1 MNKQQCSLSRILAIS
16 LVTFVAV
23 ACAPAA
29 APTSAPAPT
38 TGVVAPTAIP
48 QPPTPTPAPA
58 VTRGGVLTFRAQGS
72 LASVDPLWPGGTAEA
87 RVTAPMY
94 SRLLSLDKEDKLSP
108 LLAREWSVS
117 QDGKVFT
124 FKLRDDVKFHDGT
137 PLTAED
143 VIYSYNMTV
152 DPPKGIVS
160 QHKGVFA
167 PIIDKLEAVDPYTV
181 RVTTKRAVG
190 WFLSHVPIV
199 QIAPKQAHEPL
210 AAQGGFKASGLG
222 SGPFKFQSQTSAV
235 EFRMVRNES
244 YFKKGLPYLD
254 EVRWAVIAD
263 DQATIAA
270 FISGRI
276 QHSGGKDFDQETV
289 DAVKAQR
296 QVTVEKFP
304 RPLFAGI
311 PFNFSNPQLA
321 KKRVREALVLALDA
335 KTINDV
341 AYPGG
346 RLPGSFFLGK
356 FGIPPEERN
365 QYAMFG
371 FGKPSKDNVDA
382 AKKILTEERATDLQ
396 LSLLAYPGPHQRA
409 AEIIQEMLGRVG
421 VKAVLKVNDRATMFA
436 ALSKGDYDIASPWDP
451 LSVFGE
457 PEHLIATTWVKS
469 APLGVFGR
477 PPGYSN
483 PKIDELYVQLQNT
496 VDPDKRMEIT
506 RQVDRVLLEDT
517 PAMLLGWFLGID
529 VYDSRLRGYV
539 AKEVWHPARM
549 LEEVWLAPQ

>member
-1 MNKQQCSLSRILAIS
+1 MRLVKNSLPWLAIMMVS
-16 LVTFVAV
+16 ALVFG
-23 ACAPAA
+23 ACAPALPQTPAPAGA
-29 APTSAPAPT
+29 APSSAPLPM
-38 TGVVAPTAIP
+38 PS
-48 QPPTPTPAPA
+48 PTPAPA
-58 VTRGGVLTFRAQGS
+58 AVRGGVLTLRAQGA
-72 LASVDPLWPGGTAEA
+72 LGSVDPLWPGGTAEA
-87 RVTAPMY
+87 RVSAPMY
-94 SRLLSLDKEDKLSP
+94 SRLLSLDKEDRLQP
-108 LLAREWSVS
+108 LLAKEWNVT

-124 FKLRDDVKFHDGT
+124 FNLRDDIKFHDGK
-137 PLTAED
+137 PLTADD
-143 VIYSYNMTV
+143 VVYSFKMTI
-152 DPPKGIVS
+152 DPPKGVIS

-167 PIIDKLEAVDPYTV
+167 PIIEKLEAVDPYTV
-181 RVTTKRAVG
+181 RFTTKRAVG

-199 QIAPKQAHEPL
+199 QIAPKHAREPVE
-210 AAQGGFKASGLG
+210 AQGGFKASGIG

-270 FISGRI
+270 FISGRV
-276 QHSGGKDFDQETV
+276 QHSGGKDFDQEMI

-296 QVTVEKFP
+296 EVVVEKFP
-304 RPLFAGI
+304 RPIFAGI
-311 PFNFSNPQLA
+311 PFNFNNPQLA

-371 FGKPSKDNVDA
+371 FGKPPKDNWDT
-382 AKKILTEERATDLQ
+382 AKKILAEEGAANLQ
-396 LSLLAYPGPHQRA
+396 LSLLTYPGPHQRA

-421 VKAVLKVNDRATMFA
+421 VKAVLKVNDRAAMFA
-436 ALSKGDYDIASPWDP
+436 LLAKGDYDIASPWDP
-451 LSVFGE
+451 LSAFGE
-457 PEHLIATTWVKS
+457 PEHFVATAWVKS
-469 APLGVFGR
+469 APMGFSGR

-483 PKIDELYVQLQNT
+483 PKIDELYAQLQNT

-517 PAMLLGWFLGID
+517 PAKLLGWFLGID
-529 VYDSRLRGYV
+529 VFNPRVRGYV